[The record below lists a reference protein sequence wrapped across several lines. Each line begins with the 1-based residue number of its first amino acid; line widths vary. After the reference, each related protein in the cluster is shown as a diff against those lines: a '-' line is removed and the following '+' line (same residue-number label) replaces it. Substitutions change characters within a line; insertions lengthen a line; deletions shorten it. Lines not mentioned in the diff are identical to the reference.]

1 MENNINYNSLISKL
15 KTIQESKGIT
25 DYKIAKDSGLQ
36 RSTIKRIFD
45 METESKTGN
54 LFEILRVMEID
65 FCLMDKNN
73 KILWKSENKNSL

>member
-15 KTIQESKGIT
+15 KALREEKGIT
-25 DYKIAKDSGLQ
+25 DYKIAKYSGLQ

-45 METESKTGN
+45 LETESKTGN

-65 FCLMDKNN
+65 FCLMDENN
-73 KILWKSENKNSL
+73 EILWKSKTELE

>member
-15 KTIQESKGIT
+15 KALREEKGLT
-25 DYKIAKDSGLQ
+25 DYKIAKNSGLQ

-45 METESKTGN
+45 LETESKTGN

-65 FCLMDKNN
+65 FCLIDENN
-73 KILWKSENKNSL
+73 EILWKSKTELE